1 MVIDAYSKRCAIKTV
16 LLAQLMAEQLD
27 ELKDTTI
34 FNKTIKNLSNKLE
47 AVLHPFCR
55 KHYDKMYSEDTQNS
69 IDVLDAVIDQLVHNS
84 ILNIEKLEPYN
95 LYVLKDKN
103 GKKIKIKST
112 LSVAEF
118 EKEYNIKLTNLIS
131 KNYDR

>member
-1 MVIDAYSKRCAIKTV
+1 MVDAASKRCAIKTV
-16 LLAQLMAEQLD
+16 LLAQLLVEQLD
-27 ELKDTTI
+27 ELKQTTL

-47 AVLHPFCR
+47 AVLNTFCR
-55 KHYDKMYSEDTQNS
+55 ENFDSMYSDDVQNS
-69 IDVLDAVIDQLVHNS
+69 IDVLDEVVERLVHDS
-84 ILNIEKLEPYN
+84 IVNIEKLEPYN
-95 LYVLKDKN
+95 LYVIKDKN

-131 KNYDR
+131 KTYE

>member
-1 MVIDAYSKRCAIKTV
+1 MVDAASKRCAIKTV
-16 LLAQLMAEQLD
+16 LLAQLLVEQLD
-27 ELKDTTI
+27 ELKDTTL

-55 KHYDKMYSEDTQNS
+55 TNYDKMYNEDTQNS
-69 IDVLDAVIDQLVHNS
+69 IDVLDAVIDQLVHDS
-84 ILNIEKLEPYN
+84 IVNIENLEPYN
-95 LYVLKDKN
+95 LYIIKDKN

>member
-1 MVIDAYSKRCAIKTV
+1 MVDAASKRCAIKTV
-16 LLAQLMAEQLD
+16 LLAQLLVEQLD
-27 ELKDTTI
+27 ELKQTTL

-55 KHYDKMYSEDTQNS
+55 KHFDSMYSGDVQNS
-69 IDVLDAVIDQLVHNS
+69 IDVLDVITDQLVHDS
-84 ILNIEKLEPYN
+84 IVNIENLEPYN
-95 LYVLKDKN
+95 LYIIKDKN

-118 EKEYNIKLTNLIS
+118 EKEYNIKLTNLVS
-131 KNYDR
+131 KTYE